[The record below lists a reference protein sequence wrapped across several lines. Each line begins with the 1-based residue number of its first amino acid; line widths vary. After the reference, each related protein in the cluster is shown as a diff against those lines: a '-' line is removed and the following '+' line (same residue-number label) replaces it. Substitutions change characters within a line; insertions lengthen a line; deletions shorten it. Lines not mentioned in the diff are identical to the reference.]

1 MEEKIMEKSLEVD
14 TTAPREY
21 KRIDVE
27 GGALKNE
34 QDIENYITTQHNDI
48 RNNYML
54 GEYNE
59 NGDYY
64 IEDAILKALVNIPKI
79 KLAKYQ
85 TMQFLTSTESFGDKG
100 LLQFCVVTTRKDGK
114 ASSTL
119 KLMEPV
125 NKINGYIQNTNMFD
139 IAFFTDVD
147 DDEFLS
153 KTEKVFNIYDND
165 DTKSNPSDF
174 DVILARILFLK
185 YQQLA
190 LGDLLNAVEKE
201 YYEERL
207 AILEKPEYAEVLK
220 TFKALLEKTGVFLDS
235 NDPKYYSYLNELLDQ
250 ALDNYFN
257 KNPELKEAY
266 YAEVKSV
273 ESKRNQSIAEIESRN
288 DLIEEK
294 AKELSDKEQNI
305 VKKEVAKNI
314 SKTKRKSNSKGGSK
328 DKSKG
333 GGKSGDK
340 GKKND
345 KGKGSKENGGDTSN
359 KPTEEQITQPEIEK
373 TRIQSIGGK
382 TVNNA
387 WEYNKQTQT
396 TEEDRQM

>member
-14 TTAPREY
+14 TTVPREY
-21 KRIDVE
+21 KRVDVE
-27 GGALKNE
+27 GGVLKNE

-64 IEDAILKALVNIPKI
+64 IDDAILKALVNIPKI

-85 TMQFLTSTESFGDKG
+85 TMQFLTSTEPFGDKG

-125 NKINGYIQNTNMFD
+125 NKINGYIQNTNMFA

-147 DDEFLS
+147 NEEFLT

-165 DTKSNPSDF
+165 DVKSDPSDF

-220 TFKALLEKTGVFLDS
+220 AFKALLEKTGVFLDP

-250 ALDNYFN
+250 ALDNH
-257 KNPELKEAY
+257 
-266 YAEVKSV
+266 
-273 ESKRNQSIAEIESRN
+273 
-288 DLIEEK
+288 
-294 AKELSDKEQNI
+294 
-305 VKKEVAKNI
+305 
-314 SKTKRKSNSKGGSK
+314 
-328 DKSKG
+328 
-333 GGKSGDK
+333 
-340 GKKND
+340 
-345 KGKGSKENGGDTSN
+345 
-359 KPTEEQITQPEIEK
+359 
-373 TRIQSIGGK
+373 
-382 TVNNA
+382 
-387 WEYNKQTQT
+387 
-396 TEEDRQM
+396 